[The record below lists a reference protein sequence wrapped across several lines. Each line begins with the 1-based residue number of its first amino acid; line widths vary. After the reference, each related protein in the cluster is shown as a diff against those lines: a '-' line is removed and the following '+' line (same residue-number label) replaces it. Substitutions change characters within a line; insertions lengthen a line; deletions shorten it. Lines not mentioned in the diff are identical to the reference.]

1 MNLAARA
8 QLLLRPMGRR
18 GLLLLPAGGVL
29 LAVFLLPVARLFV
42 ESFRASDGAWPRLT
56 HYGDVLSNSFFWD
69 VLGRTLLLGIVV
81 TGLCVIL
88 GLPLAWAYIRARGWR
103 RAALLFVI
111 AAPLLINMVV
121 RVYGWTILLGPGGFS
136 DWAFHELGVSHPPK
150 LMYNLTGVV
159 IGMVHVFLPF
169 MVLSLVPPLA
179 RIERELYEAAATL
192 GASRLRLHRT
202 VTMPLARNGIAT
214 GSVLVFA
221 LTQGAFVTPLVLGGT
236 SVQVVAT
243 LVYTDT
249 LVLFDRALA
258 TALAVIL
265 LVIVLA
271 VVAIQLRLGRTKWAR

>member
-1 MNLAARA
+1 MSGATRA
-8 QLLLRPMGRR
+8 LRLLRRFEGRR
-18 GLLLLPAGGVL
+18 ALLLPAALVL
-29 LAVFLLPVARLFV
+29 VVVFLLPVGRLVV
-42 ESFRASDGAWPRLT
+42 ESFRAKTGAWPVLG
-56 HYGDVLSNSFFWD
+56 HYHAVLGNSFFWD
-69 VLGRTLLLGIVV
+69 VLGRTLLLGAIV
-81 TGLCVIL
+81 TSICVIL
-88 GLPLAWAYIRARGWR
+88 GFPLAWAYVRSHGWQR
-103 RAALLFVI
+103 TVLLFVI

-136 DWAFHELGVSHPPK
+136 DWVFHELGISHPPK

-179 RIERELYEAAATL
+179 RIDRSLYEAAATL
-192 GASRLRLHRT
+192 GAGRLRLHRT
-202 VTMPLARNGIAT
+202 VTVPLVRTGVAT

-249 LVLFDRALA
+249 LVLFDRGLA

-265 LVIVLA
+265 LLIVLA
-271 VVAIQLRLGRTKWAR
+271 VVGVQLRLGRAKWTR

>member
-1 MNLAARA
+1 MSVVARTQA
-8 QLLLRPMGRR
+8 SLRSIWHR
-18 GLLLLPAGGVL
+18 GLLLGPAVAVL
-29 LAVFLLPVARLFV
+29 VAVFLLPVVRLLV
-42 ESFRASDGAWPRLT
+42 ESFRAKSGAWPVLT
-56 HYGDVLSNSFFWD
+56 HYRDVLSNGFFWD
-69 VLGRTLLLGIVV
+69 VLARTLLLGVVVVVICIV
-81 TGLCVIL
+81 L
-88 GLPLAWAYIRARGWR
+88 GLPLAWAYVRSRGWQR
-103 RAALLFVI
+103 TALLFVI

-136 DWAFHELGVSHPPK
+136 DWLFREVGVSRPPK

-169 MVLSLVPPLA
+169 MVLSLVPPLV
-179 RIERELYEAAATL
+179 RIERGLYEAAATL

-202 VTMPLARNGIAT
+202 ITVPLARNGIAT

-258 TALAVIL
+258 TALAVVL
-265 LVIVLA
+265 LVIVLT

>member
-1 MNLAARA
+1 MTRVQVLV
-8 QLLLRPMGRR
+8 RPTGRR
-18 GLLLLPAGGVL
+18 ALLLLPAGLVL

-42 ESFRASDGAWPRLT
+42 ESFRATDGAWPVLT
-56 HYGDVLSNSFFWD
+56 HYRDVLSNSFFWD

-81 TGLCVIL
+81 TALCIVL
-88 GLPLAWAYIRARGWR
+88 GLPLAWAYVRAHGWS

-136 DWAFHELGVSHPPK
+136 DWAFSELGVSHPPK

-202 VTMPLARNGIAT
+202 ITVPLAQNGIAT

-249 LVLFDRALA
+249 LVLFDRELA

-271 VVAIQLRLGRTKWAR
+271 VVAIQLRLGRAKWAR